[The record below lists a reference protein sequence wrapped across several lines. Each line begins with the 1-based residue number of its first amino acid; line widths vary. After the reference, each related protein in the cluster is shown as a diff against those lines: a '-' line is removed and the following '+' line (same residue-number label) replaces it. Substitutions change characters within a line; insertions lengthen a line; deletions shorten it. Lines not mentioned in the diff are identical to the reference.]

1 MGTVGLDEPPSDVV
15 DWLLAGDPA
24 VRWQVLADL
33 LDAPPSE
40 VEAIRALVAAEG
52 WGAGLL
58 ARQDPDGG
66 WAQALYSPKYTS
78 TTYTLLLLQRLGLP
92 PGHECALTGVQLLWD
107 GATFTDGG
115 LTFGS
120 SVGRPEACITSML
133 IGLAAGFG
141 LPDPRVPAAV
151 DWLLRAQLPDGG
163 WNCRSI
169 RDGSRHGSFHT
180 TILALEALLAYRRTG
195 GGVPVEEPMA
205 EGRRFLLEH
214 SLFRS
219 HRSGEIVDRRYLRI
233 PFPPGWHYDVLRGL
247 EHFRDAGAPP
257 DPRMQ
262 DGVDAIEHLRLADG
276 RWPRHVPYSGK
287 YWFTLEPAGPS
298 RLATLRALRV
308 LRWWQAG

>member
-1 MGTVGLDEPPSDVV
+1 MGIVVREEPTSDVV

-33 LDAPPSE
+33 LDTPPSE
-40 VEAIRALVAAEG
+40 VAAVRALVTAEG
-52 WGAGLL
+52 WGAALL

-66 WAQALYSPKYTS
+66 WAHALYSPKYTS

-92 PGHECALTGVQLLWD
+92 PGHEGALTGVQLLWD

-120 SVGRPEACITSML
+120 SIGRPEACITAML
-133 IGLAAGFG
+133 VGLAAGFG
-141 LPDPRVPAAV
+141 VPDPRVPGAV

-180 TILALEALLAYRRTG
+180 TILALEALLVYSRTG
-195 GGVPVEEPMA
+195 GAVPVEESMA

-262 DGVDAIEHLRLADG
+262 DGVDAIEGLRLADG

-298 RLATLRALRV
+298 RLATLRALRI